1 MRLQDLSE
9 FVGSIY
15 DTALDP
21 DAWLPMLDR
30 LADLLAATTGA
41 HFGSYNSRT
50 YITRNVA
57 PRFDPKYIQ
66 SFAEYWGSRDIF
78 WQRGANYPVGAVFTP
93 ETFMSREEHCRT
105 DIFNEWYKPQGAEA
119 LMRTNLLIEGP
130 VSTVITVG
138 RRYSEGDFRAS
149 EIRLFAALIPHLQRA
164 VQLQL
169 RLAGVDGP
177 PAGTAELLNRLRQ
190 GVLLVDAAARVIFAN
205 RAAEIILRAGAGVF
219 LGRDGLRAET
229 PGETAVLRRIITECA
244 AKDELGG
251 AGGRLRLSR
260 ENRAPLTVLVVPHRA
275 RFAWIDV
282 ARPRAILFITDP
294 EEADTVRREGLQQ
307 DFGLTP
313 AEAGFTRE
321 ILKAAGLQA
330 AADRLGISLTTARTH
345 LAHVF
350 DKTGTHRQAELVR
363 LILQSQP
370 ATRADY

>member
-1 MRLQDLSE
+1 MRAQDLSE

-15 DTALDP
+15 DTALDRGACP
-21 DAWLPMLDR
+21 PMLNR
-30 LADLLAATTGA
+30 LADLLGATTGA

-50 YITRNVA
+50 YVTRNVA
-57 PRFDPKYIQ
+57 PRFDQKYIR

-78 WQRGANYPVGAVFTP
+78 WLHGANQPIGAVFMP

-105 DIFNEWYKPQGAEA
+105 DIFNEWYKPQGAEV

-130 VSTVITVG
+130 VSTVVTVG

-149 EIRLFAALIPHLQRA
+149 EIRLFAALIPHLQRG

-177 PAGTAELLNRLRQ
+177 RADRLRQ

-205 RAAEIILRAGAGVF
+205 RAAEMMLRAGAGVL
-219 LGRDGLRAET
+219 LGRDGLRGET
-229 PGETAVLRRIITECA
+229 PGETAVLRRMITDCA
-244 AKDELGG
+244 APKDELGG

-294 EEADTVRREGLQQ
+294 EEADTVRRESLQQ
-307 DFGLTP
+307 DFGLTL
-313 AEAGFTRE
+313 AEAGFARE

-330 AADRLGISLTTARTH
+330 TADRLGISLTTARTH

-350 DKTGTHRQAELVR
+350 DKTGTRRQAELVR

-370 ATRADY
+370 SICED

>member
-1 MRLQDLSE
+1 MGFHDLSE
-9 FVGSIY
+9 FVGLIY

-21 DAWLPMLDR
+21 DAWPNMLDR

-41 HFGSYNSRT
+41 HFGSYNSKT
-50 YITRNVA
+50 YVTTNLA
-57 PRFDPKYIQ
+57 PRLDPEYIRI
-66 SFAEYWGSRDIF
+66 FPEYWASRDIF
-78 WQRGANYPVGAVFTP
+78 WQRGANHPLGAVYMP
-93 ETFMSREEHCRT
+93 ETFMSREEHRRT
-105 DIFNEWYKPQGAEA
+105 DIFNEWYKPQGVEA
-119 LMRTNLLIEGP
+119 MMRTNLVIEGP
-130 VSTVITVG
+130 VSTVVTVG
-138 RRYSEGDFRAS
+138 RRYSEGDFGAR

-177 PAGTAELLNRLRQ
+177 PTGSAEILNRLLQ
-190 GVLLVDAAARVIFAN
+190 GVLLVDSGARVIFAN
-205 RAAEIILRAGAGVF
+205 SAAERMLRAGNGLF
-219 LGRDGLRAET
+219 LGRDGLRAEAS
-229 PGETAVLRRIITECA
+229 GETRLLRRIIAHCA
-244 AKDELGG
+244 EPRDELGG

-260 ENRAPLTVLVVPHRA
+260 KDRAPLTVLVIPHRA
-275 RFAWIDV
+275 RIAWIDV

-294 EEADTVRREGLQQ
+294 EEAALVRRENLRQ

-321 ILKAAGLQA
+321 VLKADGLQA

-350 DKTGTHRQAELVR
+350 DKTGTRRQAELVR

-370 ATRADY
+370 AMRTE